1 MRVVV
6 ELAARMAVVV
16 AVVVAVAV
24 AVAAAAGGLV
34 NTPLLR
40 FGEALLAS
48 KICCG

>member
-1 MRVVV
+1 VRVVV

-24 AVAAAAGGLV
+24 AVAAGGLV

>member
-24 AVAAAAGGLV
+24 AVAAGGLV